1 MLADVPS
8 ANFASRNSE
17 RSGLVDSMEILTF
30 NANPLNVGVINLEI
44 AIMAV
49 DEEAWMRN
57 MQLG

>member
-1 MLADVPS
+1 
-8 ANFASRNSE
+8 
-17 RSGLVDSMEILTF
+17 MEILTF